1 MTSSAEGDQGVGDE
15 RQLER
20 MLLAHC
26 VLRVCLSQLNSSF
39 LEQLEHVFLPFL
51 MLEVVAVS
59 SGAFHC
65 KEALNEEPEDC
76 CSIELKSLPA
86 PQSADIETGRPRC
99 VS

>member
-15 RQLER
+15 RHLER

-26 VLRVCLSQLNSSF
+26 VLRVCLSQLNSSC

-65 KEALNEEPEDC
+65 NEALNEEPED
-76 CSIELKSLPA
+76 LLFH
-86 PQSADIETGRPRC
+86 
-99 VS
+99 